1 MWHNTA
7 SSSCYSQAMTPKEL
21 ATHKAASKRLAVL
34 PDFKVMKR
42 GKLPKPLH
50 KMGGARIQA
59 TDLLNV
65 SDSHRVF
72 FAWRDGEIRTDSAF
86 YAYLFCVLG
95 DGALY
100 PLFILHLHPSHK
112 DVHAKLPCNTENDY
126 TSRDLPG
133 APELAMSASR
143 SNLDPRQTSDRH
155 HLIECFCT
163 ACGITMG
170 TEGGLW
176 N

>member
-1 MWHNTA
+1 M
-7 SSSCYSQAMTPKEL
+7 SPKEL
-21 ATHKAASKRLAVL
+21 ATHKAAPKRLASL
-34 PDFKVMKR
+34 PTFKQMKR

-50 KMGGARIQA
+50 KMGSARIQA
-59 TDLLNV
+59 TDLLDV
-65 SDSHRVF
+65 SDTHRAF

-86 YAYLFCVLG
+86 YAYLFCELG

-112 DVHAKLPCNTENDY
+112 DIHAKLPCEAEIDY
-126 TSRDLPG
+126 TSRELPG
-133 APELAMSASR
+133 APELSLKTSR
-143 SNLDPRQTSDRH
+143 ANLDPRQASDRH

>member
-1 MWHNTA
+1 M
-7 SSSCYSQAMTPKEL
+7 SPKEL
-21 ATHKAASKRLAVL
+21 ANHKSTPKRLASL
-34 PDFKVMKR
+34 PTFKQMKR

-50 KMGGARIQA
+50 KIGGARIQA
-59 TDLLNV
+59 TDLLDV
-65 SDSHRVF
+65 SDTHRAF
-72 FAWRDGEIRTDSAF
+72 FAWRDGEIRTDRAF
-86 YAYLFCVLG
+86 YAYLFCELG

-112 DVHAKLPCNTENDY
+112 DIHAKLPCDAEIDY
-126 TSRDLPG
+126 TSRELPG
-133 APELAMSASR
+133 APELSLKTSR
-143 SNLDPRQTSDRH
+143 SNLDPRQANDRN

>member
-1 MWHNTA
+1 M
-7 SSSCYSQAMTPKEL
+7 SPKEL
-21 ATHKAASKRLAVL
+21 ASHKAAPKRLSSL
-34 PDFKVMKR
+34 PDFKIMKR

-59 TDLLNV
+59 TELISV
-65 SDSHRVF
+65 SDTHNVF

-86 YAYLFCVLG
+86 YAYLFCILG
-95 DGALY
+95 NGDLS

-112 DVHAKLPCNTENDY
+112 DVHAKLPCNTENNY
-126 TSRDLPG
+126 TNRELPG
-133 APELAMSASR
+133 APELALSTDR
-143 SNLDPRQTSDRH
+143 ENLDPRRSDDRL
-155 HLIECFCT
+155 HLIECFCK

>member
-1 MWHNTA
+1 M
-7 SSSCYSQAMTPKEL
+7 SPKEL
-21 ATHKAASKRLAVL
+21 ATHKAAPKRLASL
-34 PDFKVMKR
+34 LDFKVTKR

-50 KMGGARIQA
+50 KIGGARIQA

-65 SDSHRVF
+65 SDTHRAF
-72 FAWRDGEIRTDSAF
+72 FAWRDGVIRTDSAF
-86 YAYLFCVLG
+86 FAYLFCVLG

-112 DVHAKLPCNTENDY
+112 DIHVKLPCKTENDY
-126 TSRDLPG
+126 TNRELPG
-133 APELAMSASR
+133 APELAISTSR
-143 SNLDPRQTSDRH
+143 SNLDPRIAADRS
-155 HLIECFCT
+155 HLIECFCN